1 MIYDDLIR
9 QILLAATGCNFGFFA
24 LWAALKPRSLAPVLG
39 YELKSK
45 NAISEFHAIY
55 VGIFLAQAL
64 LCALAFTRIED
75 AMLGNLVAIFL
86 LSQPL
91 GRVIAAFRGS
101 FPSGFL
107 LILFIAEIVG
117 GIIVLFV
124 QPSL

>member
-1 MIYDDLIR
+1 M
-9 QILLAATGCNFGFFA
+9 LLA
-24 LWAALKPRSLAPVLG
+24 SVLG

-55 VGIFLAQAL
+55 VGIFFAQAL
-64 LCALAFTRIED
+64 LCILAFARIED
-75 AMLGNLVAIFL
+75 AMLGNFVAIFL

-91 GRVIAAFRGS
+91 GRAIAAFRGG

-117 GIIVLFV
+117 GTIVFFV
-124 QPSL
+124 QPSR